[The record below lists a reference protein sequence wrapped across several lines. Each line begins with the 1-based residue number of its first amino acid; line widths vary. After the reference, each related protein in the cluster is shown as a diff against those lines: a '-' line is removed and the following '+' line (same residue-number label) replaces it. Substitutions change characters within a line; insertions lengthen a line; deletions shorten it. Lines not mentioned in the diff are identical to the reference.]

1 MNYRQI
7 ETSREVRL
15 WITQVIVPT
24 AGMALAAVMMVP
36 EVKDFAAKTIVK
48 VKSKFKK
55 NEA

>member
-24 AGMALAAVMMVP
+24 VGMGLAAVMMVP

>member
-15 WITQVIVPT
+15 WITQVIVP
-24 AGMALAAVMMVP
+24 AVGMAVGTVILVP
-36 EVKDFAAKTIVK
+36 EAKAMVARAIVTVKD
-48 VKSKFKK
+48 KFKK

>member
-15 WITQVIVPT
+15 WVTQIVVPT
-24 AGMALAAVMMVP
+24 AGMLLGTIILVP